1 MIQKIKI
8 IKTLIIIF
16 SLSLSFSANAQT
28 VEEIIKGRKA
38 MFSEN
43 YQNAKKISILLK
55 SKRIEEAK
63 PLMKKISDNYIKL
76 LDYFPENAKEG
87 FKTGALPSIWENKD
101 EFNALMKKASDDM
114 IKLAKAID
122 TAEDLRE
129 NVYVRESLETSQ
141 LSAKSGTRF
150 RSVSKETNP
159 PKISTTMAA
168 DVVSEVRCGSKVG
181 GSAHNLLNTPP
192 ASISEPTDASAIVL
206 ISDFSLGTEE
216 DIGDVDSD
224 EEMAP
229 S

>member
-16 SLSLSFSANAQT
+16 SLCLPFTANAQT

-55 SKRIEEAK
+55 SKKIEEAK

-76 LDYFPENAKEG
+76 LDYFPENTKKG
-87 FKTGALPSIWENKD
+87 FKTEALPTIWENKD

-122 TAEDLRE
+122 TAEDLRAAQKE
-129 NVYVRESLETSQ
+129 LMWSNC
-141 LSAKSGTRF
+141 SACHSKF
-150 RSVSKETNP
+150 R
-159 PKISTTMAA
+159 
-168 DVVSEVRCGSKVG
+168 
-181 GSAHNLLNTPP
+181 
-192 ASISEPTDASAIVL
+192 
-206 ISDFSLGTEE
+206 
-216 DIGDVDSD
+216 
-224 EEMAP
+224 AP
-229 S
+229 H